1 MDKSRLCELLEK
13 FKAVRVAVIGDFFL
27 DKYLEILPELS
38 DFCIEN
44 GKPAHAVI
52 GTRHSPGA
60 AGNVVLN
67 LSALGAGEIYAIGIV
82 GDDGDGFEMTRD
94 LNAAR
99 CDTRYLLRDP
109 NAFTLTYLKP
119 HDITVPGLEGEFER
133 FHSKNRYPLAAEPE
147 QKLIES
153 LREVVKKV
161 DAVLVADQMELE
173 DRGTITRA
181 VRQAL
186 SKFAHENPDKIFF
199 VDSRN
204 KIGLFEGLTLKPNET
219 EAVRAFDK
227 DFCGEIDDDTAIAA
241 GKKLAA
247 ISGKTVFLTR
257 AERGIWLTDQNG
269 CEVVPT
275 IHIDPPIDPTG
286 AGDTASAAAALA
298 LASGATP
305 KEAALVANLCSSI
318 VVKCISTTGTA
329 SPEQLPE
336 RLEEWV
342 RQNGRG

>member
-1 MDKSRLCELLEK
+1 MDKSRLGELLEK
-13 FKAVRVAVIGDFFL
+13 FKAVRVAVVGDFFL

-44 GKPAHAVI
+44 GKVAHAVV

-67 LSALGAGEIYAIGIV
+67 LDALGAGEIYAIGTV
-82 GDDGDGFEMTRD
+82 GDDGDGFELTRD
-94 LNAAR
+94 LRNAR
-99 CDTRYLLRDP
+99 CDTRYLLSDP
-109 NAFTLTYLKP
+109 SFFTLTYLKP
-119 HDITVPGLEGEFER
+119 RDITVPGLEGELER

-153 LREVVKKV
+153 LREVVKIV
-161 DAVLVADQMELE
+161 DAVIVADQMELE
-173 DRGTITRA
+173 DRGTVTRA
-181 VRQAL
+181 VRETL
-186 SKFAHENPDKIFF
+186 SQLARENPDKLFF

-204 KIGLFEGLTLKPNET
+204 KVGLFEGLTLKPNET

-227 DFCGEIDDDTAIAA
+227 EYCGEIDDEMAITA

-257 AERGIWLTDQNG
+257 AERGIWLVDQDG

-275 IHIDPPIDPTG
+275 THIDPPIDPTG
-286 AGDTASAAAALA
+286 AGDTASAAAALT

-329 SPEQLPE
+329 SPDQLPE
-336 RLEEWV
+336 RLKEWE
-342 RQNGRG
+342 RQNSL